1 MKLPYLC
8 RGAIPK
14 LAVWKR
20 QPVGAR
26 DGQSSE
32 PCQRRQA
39 WVGGLGGPWREQG
52 GHGGTSDGWAT
63 CTQPRT
69 AGGKADTNS
78 LWRGRGAKHGWSGW
92 PQYGLVTKQRRQLK
106 EPTVFKKNGVSVFK
120 TIWKLFVNCAMLL
133 NLKACQPL
141 NICPRDV
148 A

>member
-1 MKLPYLC
+1 MKLLYFC

-52 GHGGTSDGWAT
+52 RHGGTSDGWAT

-78 LWRGRGAKHGWSGW
+78 LWRGRGPKHGWSGW

-106 EPTVFKKNGVSVFK
+106 EPTVFKKNGVSVLK
-120 TIWKLFVNCAMLL
+120 TIGNYFI
-133 NLKACQPL
+133 NLHLSQGWTWWSSF
-141 NICPRDV
+141 
-148 A
+148 